1 MAPKILIITNNLKE
15 QVSLLLLL
23 TAAQY
28 LPTCCD
34 GLPSALT
41 ALQTSTFDIIITDAV
56 LSDTPPQKMAA
67 VEFASLLKEIP
78 QNAQTPVLVM
88 GDMISLQHIM
98 NTLQSGIARFIPKP
112 YTSSDFLD
120 TVAAELRLVAS
131 PCI

>member
-1 MAPKILIITNNLKE
+1 MAPKILVITNNLNE

-41 ALQTSTFDIIITDAV
+41 ALQASTFDVIITDAIIY
-56 LSDTPPQKMAA
+56 DTPPQKMAA

-78 QNAQTPVLVM
+78 QNSQTPVLVM

-112 YTSSDFLD
+112 YTSADFLD
-120 TVAAELRLVAS
+120 TLAAELRIAE
-131 PCI
+131 PYCR